1 MAKTSKTKLLFDVD
15 EQYPAFFVK
24 TREEAMELESELNRF
39 DEKAIEVTDEE
50 LQLIQDYWDIS
61 EQYRALCRRKLGMP
75 EPKPRKAG

>member
-1 MAKTSKTKLLFDVD
+1 MAKPSKIRLLFNVD

-39 DEKAIEVTDEE
+39 DEHALEVSDEE

-61 EQYRALCRRKLGMP
+61 ERYRALCRRKLGMP
-75 EPKPRKAG
+75 EPKPRKTG